1 MNVRKLAGRN
11 MNAGKL
17 ASQSLRVLIFGGFLL
32 AMVQAV
38 SVVLLSPVQRIT
50 ILILLTLGS
59 IAMILAACAWLLR
72 KLWVW
77 SGMLSEQ
84 ILPKAL
90 MAASPPPV
98 RENEAKEQS

>member
-1 MNVRKLAGRN
+1 MNV
-11 MNAGKL
+11 GKL
-17 ASQSLRVLIFGGFLL
+17 VARSIQVLIFIGFVM
-32 AMVQAV
+32 AMTQAV
-38 SVVLLSPVQRIT
+38 SVVLESPEQRTT
-50 ILILLTLGS
+50 IVILLTLGS

-77 SGMLSEQ
+77 SGTLSEQ
-84 ILPKAL
+84 ILPRAL